1 MNSEKKEEVV
11 INITEKKKPFIPF
24 LRKEKLYSKMSQSH
38 NIAVKHEEKEENSIY
53 NNSSSEAPEK
63 PFI

>member
-11 INITEKKKPFIPF
+11 INITEKKRSLIPF

-38 NIAVKHEEKEENSIY
+38 NIAVKHEEK
-53 NNSSSEAPEK
+53 
-63 PFI
+63 